1 MADSDISLNR
11 GLQGIYLDRTNTTF
25 IDGKEGVLE
34 YSGYNIHDLAENST
48 FEETS
53 YLLMYGSLPNKSQL
67 LEFDKSLKSYRN
79 LPQTTYDIIDI
90 VKDSHPMD
98 VLRTA
103 ISSLSSFDEDREDFS
118 EEAIIRKGI
127 RLTSQVPIIVMAHN
141 RMRKGLDPIESSNEL
156 SHAANFLYML
166 EGEKPSEDTARLMDI
181 DFVVHADHGCNASA
195 FTTRVVTGTN
205 ADFYGAIT
213 AGIAALSG
221 PSHGGAA
228 EGVMELAKDV
238 GTADNAANHVKNLLA
253 NRERVMGFGHR
264 VYKAADP
271 RAKHLK
277 EGVKNLSEEKGETE
291 WYDILL
297 AVQEAMTPYARR
309 GIHANVDFFA
319 GAVYYLLGIPSDLFV
334 PIFAVGRIPG
344 LTIQILEQMRH
355 NILIRPLL
363 QYTGERSKEYI
374 PIDIENEIKT
384 DQNLHFTAT

>member
-1 MADSDISLNR
+1 MCIRDSISLNR

-53 YLLMYGSLPNKSQL
+53 YLLMYGSLPNKNQL

-166 EGEKPSEDTARLMDI
+166 EGEEPSKDTARLMDI

-238 GTADNAANHVKNLLA
+238 GSADNAANHVKNLLA

-344 LTIQILEQMRH
+344 WTIQILEQMRH

-374 PIDIENEIKT
+374 PIDKR
-384 DQNLHFTAT
+384 D

>member
-53 YLLMYGSLPNKSQL
+53 YLLIYGSLPNKNQL

-156 SHAANFLYML
+156 
-166 EGEKPSEDTARLMDI
+166 
-181 DFVVHADHGCNASA
+181 
-195 FTTRVVTGTN
+195 
-205 ADFYGAIT
+205 
-213 AGIAALSG
+213 
-221 PSHGGAA
+221 
-228 EGVMELAKDV
+228 
-238 GTADNAANHVKNLLA
+238 
-253 NRERVMGFGHR
+253 
-264 VYKAADP
+264 
-271 RAKHLK
+271 
-277 EGVKNLSEEKGETE
+277 
-291 WYDILL
+291 
-297 AVQEAMTPYARR
+297 
-309 GIHANVDFFA
+309 
-319 GAVYYLLGIPSDLFV
+319 
-334 PIFAVGRIPG
+334 
-344 LTIQILEQMRH
+344 
-355 NILIRPLL
+355 
-363 QYTGERSKEYI
+363 
-374 PIDIENEIKT
+374 
-384 DQNLHFTAT
+384 

>member
-1 MADSDISLNR
+1 MAEKEISLNR
-11 GLQGIYLDRTNTTF
+11 GLQGVYLDRTNTTF
-25 IDGKEGVLE
+25 IDGKEGILE
-34 YSGYNIHDLAENST
+34 YSGYSIHDLAEHST

-53 YLLMYGSLPNKSQL
+53 YLLMYGELPNKEQL
-67 LEFDKSLKSYRN
+67 KTFDQSLKEARHIPERIYE
-79 LPQTTYDIIDI
+79 IIDI

-103 ISSLSSFDEDREDFS
+103 ISALSSFDKDRDDFS
-118 EEAIIRKGI
+118 EDAIIRKGI
-127 RLTSQVPIIVMAHN
+127 NLTSQVPIIVMSHH
-141 RMRKGLDPIESSNEL
+141 RMRNGLDPIPSSKTL
-156 SHAANFLYML
+156 SHASNFLYML
-166 EGEKPSEDTARLMDI
+166 EGKEPSKDTAKLMDI

-195 FTTRVVTGTN
+195 FTARVVTGTN

-228 EGVMELAKDV
+228 EGVMELAREV
-238 GTADNAANHVKNLLA
+238 GTPENAASHVKKLLA

-277 EGVKNLSEEKGETE
+277 EGVKKLSEEKGESE
-291 WYDILL
+291 WYEILI
-297 AVQEAMTPYARR
+297 AVQKAMTPYARR

-319 GAVYYLLGIPSDLFV
+319 GVVYYLNGIPQDLFV

-344 LTIQILEQMRH
+344 WTIQILEQMRH

-363 QYTGERSKEYI
+363 QYTGKRSKEYI
-374 PIDIENEIKT
+374 RIDNR
-384 DQNLHFTAT
+384 D

>member
-1 MADSDISLNR
+1 MVDSDISLNR

-53 YLLMYGSLPNKSQL
+53 YLLMYGSLPNKNQL

-166 EGEKPSEDTARLMDI
+166 EGEEPSKDTARLMDI

-238 GTADNAANHVKNLLA
+238 GSADNAANHVKNLLA

-344 LTIQILEQMRH
+344 WTIQILEQMRH

-374 PIDIENEIKT
+374 PIDKR
-384 DQNLHFTAT
+384 D

>member
-53 YLLMYGSLPNKSQL
+53 YLLMYGSLPNKNQL

-166 EGEKPSEDTARLMDI
+166 EGEEPSKDTARLMDI

-238 GTADNAANHVKNLLA
+238 GSADNAANHVKNLLA

-344 LTIQILEQMRH
+344 WTIQILEQMRH

-374 PIDIENEIKT
+374 PIYKRD
-384 DQNLHFTAT
+384 

>member
-53 YLLMYGSLPNKSQL
+53 YLLMYGSLPNKNQL
-67 LEFDKSLKSYRN
+67 LEFDKSLKSFRN

-166 EGEKPSEDTARLMDI
+166 EGEEPSKDTARLMDI

-238 GTADNAANHVKNLLA
+238 GSADNAANHVRNLLA

-344 LTIQILEQMRH
+344 WTIQILEQMRH

-374 PIDIENEIKT
+374 PIDKR
-384 DQNLHFTAT
+384 D

>member
-53 YLLMYGSLPNKSQL
+53 YLLMYGSLPNKNQL
-67 LEFDKSLKSYRN
+67 LEFDKSLKSFRN

-166 EGEKPSEDTARLMDI
+166 EGEEPSKDTASLMDI

-238 GTADNAANHVKNLLA
+238 GSADNAANHVRNLLA

-344 LTIQILEQMRH
+344 WTIQILEQMRH

-374 PIDIENEIKT
+374 PIDKR
-384 DQNLHFTAT
+384 D

>member
-344 LTIQILEQMRH
+344 WTIQILEQMRH

-374 PIDIENEIKT
+374 PIDKR
-384 DQNLHFTAT
+384 D

>member
-166 EGEKPSEDTARLMDI
+166 EGEEPSKDTARLMDI

-238 GTADNAANHVKNLLA
+238 GSADNAANHVKNLLA

-344 LTIQILEQMRH
+344 WTIQILEQMRH

-374 PIDIENEIKT
+374 PIDKR
-384 DQNLHFTAT
+384 D